1 MSGQFT
7 GGVVNT
13 TANLS
18 ASAELAIQQS
28 GNVLSGCFVVF
39 RPLYGSGQVT
49 GSVHGATFEFV
60 ANSPNFDIKFTG
72 QKVGEDVN
80 GTYVVTRGGPGVQN
94 GTFAFSRSHT
104 PLTDGLNASECPSD

>member
-1 MSGQFT
+1 M
-7 GGVVNT
+7 NT

-80 GTYVVTRGGPGVQN
+80 GTYVVTGEPRSPKRDVRVFAQPHAADRWPERFGVSERLMRGHP
-94 GTFAFSRSHT
+94 
-104 PLTDGLNASECPSD
+104 PW